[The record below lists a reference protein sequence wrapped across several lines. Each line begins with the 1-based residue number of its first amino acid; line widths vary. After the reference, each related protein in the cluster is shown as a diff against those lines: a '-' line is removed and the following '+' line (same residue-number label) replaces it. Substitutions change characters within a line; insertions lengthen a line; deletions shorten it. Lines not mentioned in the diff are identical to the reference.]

1 MSPEVIAAIIAVC
14 GVLVSVAVSFVVSFW
29 GKKYNYHHLFAET
42 VSQSRNRWLN
52 EMREYVS
59 DMLANKRREVYGNC
73 NDNNCVE
80 VCNKYDSCKFQ
91 VIMRLN
97 KSESDH
103 RQLRALIE
111 ALDGFTATK
120 GSLKEY
126 ELTEQAILEIST
138 RIFKDEWE
146 KVKIEAKGD
155 NDIL

>member
-1 MSPEVIAAIIAVC
+1 MAPEIKAALIALC
-14 GVLVSVAVSFVVSFW
+14 GVLLSTAVSFVVSFW

-73 NDNNCVE
+73 NENNCVE

-91 VIMRLN
+91 VLMRLN
-97 KSESDH
+97 INESDH

-111 ALDGFTATK
+111 TLDGFTATE
-120 GSLKEY
+120 GSRKEY
-126 ELTEQAILEIST
+126 ELTEQAILEVST

-146 KVKIEAKGD
+146 KVKREAKGD